1 MTSYFVLIVIKFIS
15 TRIWLRFAVL
25 LKSDLEVQQTG
36 LETFSRLL
44 LALLPFLKGEVKAML
59 PSAITDIYKYLSIL
73 LCHKTAAKFAAC
85 SNGIF
90 VNTLDYVCPI
100 FSPVSDI

>member
-1 MTSYFVLIVIKFIS
+1 VIKFIS

-59 PSAITDIYKYLSIL
+59 PSAITQIYTNTYQFY
-73 LCHKTAAKFAAC
+73 FAIKLRLNSQHAQMA
-85 SNGIF
+85 F
-90 VNTLDYVCPI
+90 L
-100 FSPVSDI
+100 